1 MSPIGT
7 FFILQERT
15 IAIQNTM
22 AIEEPLVGSGQ
33 PSYSLQMPAKSTE
46 PEKLKVSILISPH
59 EMIVIGLKVLHLLG
73 V

>member
-1 MSPIGT
+1 M
-7 FFILQERT
+7 LQERT
-15 IAIQNTM
+15 PVENLDVLQTPM

-46 PEKLKVSILISPH
+46 PAKLKVSIVISPH
-59 EMIVIGLKVLHLLG
+59 GMIVIGLEVLHLLG